1 MFSRSLSLKVAML
14 SGGALAAIFA
24 LGMGVLVQRVSETV
38 EAQTAELQVST
49 TRAAANEVSDGVIG
63 AARAAEGIVT
73 TMEGLKVAGVT
84 DRLAYDAV
92 LRRFLERN
100 PDLLGTWSG
109 WEPNALDG
117 RDAEYVNQPGH
128 DATGRFVP
136 YWNRGTG
143 NVAVEPLLGYD
154 QAGPGD
160 YYQLPKTLSRSV
172 AVEPYPYSVGGKEFI
187 IMSFGVPIVVDD
199 VYLGTGGVDLNLS
212 ELSTRMAEIRPLE
225 TGHVTVISGTGLVV
239 AGPNPEQLGKPID
252 SADPRASLV
261 TAALANGNA
270 QADFNDASGVAL
282 RSIAL
287 PINIGGTEDRWVV
300 VSNVPLGTL
309 QAAVNEARLT
319 IAALAAL
326 CVLVGCAVLFGLL
339 RYFVGRP
346 LGSMAQTVGTMAS
359 GDYEVQVSGTQRLD
373 EVGTLARAVE
383 VFRENGIKMGQMT
396 EEERAASIRR
406 RQERGDMMAALQS
419 AFGEVVDAA
428 IAGDFTR
435 RVQSEFSDPELNTL
449 AASVNTLVGTVDHG
463 LAETG
468 RVLQALAQTD
478 LTERMEGEYHGA
490 FARLQADTNGV
501 ADTLTDVVHRLKDT
515 SRTLKTA
522 TSEILSGANDLS
534 ERTTK
539 QAATIEETSAAME
552 QLSSTVVDN
561 AAKAE
566 AASQQ
571 AGNVSRAAEE
581 GGAVMGKANNA
592 MERITQ
598 SSSKISN
605 IIGLIDDIAFQTNLL
620 ALNASVEAARAG
632 DAGKG
637 FAVVAVEVRRLAQS
651 AASASAEIKGL
662 IEQSVG
668 EVAGGSK
675 LVAEAAEKLSDILA
689 SVTENHAALSAI
701 ARASREQAS
710 AIEEVNIA
718 VRTMDEMT
726 QHNAALVEQ
735 TNAAIEQTEG
745 QASELDRIVAVFTTE
760 TSTLSYASGPRKSGP
775 QRRAA

>member
-49 TRAAANEVSDGVIG
+49 TRAAANEVSDGVVG

-73 TMEGLKVAGVT
+73 TMEGLKAAGVT

-160 YYQLPKTLSRSV
+160 YYQLPKSLSRAV
-172 AVEPYPYSVGGKEFI
+172 AIEPYPYSVGGKEFI
-187 IMSFGVPIVVDD
+187 IMSFGVPIVVGD

-212 ELSTRMAEIRPLE
+212 ELSTRMAEIRPFE

-239 AGPNPEQLGKPID
+239 AGPDPEQLGKPIA
-252 SADPRASLV
+252 SVDPQAALV
-261 TAALANGNA
+261 TTALADGNA
-270 QADFNDASGVAL
+270 QVDFIDASGVAM

-287 PINIGGTEDRWVV
+287 PINIGATEDRWVV
-300 VSNVPLGTL
+300 VSNVPLATL

-326 CVLVGCAVLFGLL
+326 CVLVGCAVLFALL

-346 LGSMAQTVGTMAS
+346 LGIMAKTVGTMAS

-373 EVGTLARAVE
+373 EVGALARAVE
-383 VFRENGIKMGQMT
+383 VFQENGIKMGQMT

-435 RVQSEFSDPELNTL
+435 RVQSEFPDPELNTL
-449 AASVNTLVGTVDHG
+449 ATSVNTLVGTVDHG

-478 LTERMEGEYHGA
+478 LTQRMEGEYQGA

-571 AGNVSRAAEE
+571 AGKVSRAAEE
-581 GGAVMGKANNA
+581 GGAVMGKANHA

-689 SVTENHAALSAI
+689 SVTENHSALSAI

-760 TSTLSYASGPRKSGP
+760 ASSLTKASGPRKSSF